1 MSDPQDFN
9 PNDETPPVLGSW
21 QNIYTVVL
29 VLHVVLIIL
38 FYLFSNA
45 YA

>member
-1 MSDPQDFN
+1 MSQQ
-9 PNDETPPVLGSW
+9 EQPPVEPELPPILGNWSRM
-21 QNIYTVVL
+21 YTFVL
-29 VLHVVLIIL
+29 VMHMILIIL

>member
-1 MSDPQDFN
+1 MSQP
-9 PNDETPPVLGSW
+9 PPTETTPEEPPILGSW
-21 QNIYTVVL
+21 QNMYTFVL
-29 VLHVVLIIL
+29 VAHVVLIFL

>member
-1 MSDPQDFN
+1 MSDPIVTD
-9 PNDETPPVLGSW
+9 PKDESPPIFGSW
-21 QNIYTVVL
+21 KNIYAVVL
-29 VLHVVLIIL
+29 VLHFVLIIL